1 MKLTF
6 SSNSS
11 YTPFLTTSFYTTSIR
26 LLKSVGN
33 STNLSTC
40 KSSTLLLNM
49 FKQIVYFS
57 NLSISNLSASDFTL
71 AKSFSSTL

>member
-6 SSNSS
+6 SSNSP